1 MATRDKIN
9 DELERMSDAEL
20 DRVAG
25 GGIMETTRDSQFLNR
40 LNGSTERYNIWQI
53 SVGNHDGEIVR
64 AWANLGVQ
72 AVVHS
77 GTFLSDGSDN
87 RYFIDGK
94 EVTQDQA
101 RLHAMNV
108 TGHYMTWYDWNR

>member
-40 LNGSTERYNIWQI
+40 LNGSTERYNI
-53 SVGNHDGEIVR
+53 
-64 AWANLGVQ
+64 
-72 AVVHS
+72 
-77 GTFLSDGSDN
+77 
-87 RYFIDGK
+87 
-94 EVTQDQA
+94 
-101 RLHAMNV
+101 
-108 TGHYMTWYDWNR
+108 

>member
-25 GGIMETTRDSQFLNR
+25 GGIMETTRDSQLLNR

-64 AWANLGVQ
+64 AWAALGVQ
-72 AVVHS
+72 AIIHS

-108 TGHYMTWYDWNR
+108 TGHYMTWDDWSR